1 MIYLT
6 SFTLPSQ
13 ESEENYLNKFYCTA
27 PPPGV
32 NYYNTLYPFTIF
44 PEMGMAK
51 VEFGDVTIFYGGNG
65 SGKSTLLNIYLKE
78 SRPTAA
84 LPITPAFI

>member
-6 SFTLPSQ
+6 SFTLPSR

-44 PEMGMAK
+44 PEMGMPK

-65 SGKSTLLNIYLKE
+65 SGKTVKFCKNTNPYAS
-78 SRPTAA
+78 SRRIRG
-84 LPITPAFI
+84 LV

>member
-6 SFTLPSQ
+6 SFTLPSR

-32 NYYNTLYPFTIF
+32 NYYNTLYPFPF
-44 PEMGMAK
+44 SPRRVWPRLNLEM
-51 VEFGDVTIFYGGNG
+51 
-65 SGKSTLLNIYLKE
+65 
-78 SRPTAA
+78 
-84 LPITPAFI
+84 

>member
-6 SFTLPSQ
+6 SFTLPSR

-32 NYYNTLYPFTIF
+32 NYYRDSRKKNKTL
-44 PEMGMAK
+44 
-51 VEFGDVTIFYGGNG
+51 
-65 SGKSTLLNIYLKE
+65 
-78 SRPTAA
+78 
-84 LPITPAFI
+84 

>member
-6 SFTLPSQ
+6 SFTLPSR

-32 NYYNTLYPFTIF
+32 NYYNTLYPFTIS
-44 PEMGMAK
+44 PRRVWPRLNLEM
-51 VEFGDVTIFYGGNG
+51 
-65 SGKSTLLNIYLKE
+65 
-78 SRPTAA
+78 
-84 LPITPAFI
+84 